1 MNKMMNTA
9 KTLEKVLHVLEII
22 VKVAFV
28 ASIVAALLLSAI
40 LIFDIDPSAAGS
52 IDYTVGIGDFV
63 FELAEGVAPSTDKLM
78 LVELIAMLLVV
89 PVFFI
94 GIKASKALRK
104 VLQAMAEG
112 KPFHAGISKQIRK
125 LAVYELVVGIIDNV
139 ANCVVPMISFDSF
152 ALKSILIS
160 DKIAAVSYAPTF
172 DIGFLIVVG
181 ITLLLSYVFAY
192 GEQLQNLSDETL

>member
-9 KTLEKVLHVLEII
+9 KTLDKVLHVFEII
-22 VKVAFV
+22 TKVAFV
-28 ASIVAALLLSAI
+28 ASIVAALLLSAV
-40 LIFDIDPSAAGS
+40 LIFDIEPSMVGEM
-52 IDYTVGIGDFV
+52 DYTVGIGDFV

-78 LVELIAMLLVV
+78 LVELITLALMI
-89 PVFFI
+89 PVFFV
-94 GIKASKALRK
+94 GIKAVKALRK

-112 KPFHAGISKQIRK
+112 NPFHAGISKQIRK
-125 LAVYELVVGIIDNV
+125 LAFFELVVGILDNV
-139 ANCVVPMISFDSF
+139 ANSIVPMISFDSF
-152 ALKSILIS
+152 ALKNILLS
-160 DKIAAVSYAPTF
+160 DKIAAVTYAPVF